1 MVHSNLERQSSQ
13 ASRFNKMPIYEY
25 RCANCRRRVDIFVQ
39 GFSPPTNPSCT
50 RCGSKELS
58 RIYSSFA
65 VRRSKNDRGVY
76 DEILSDSKLTHGL
89 MRNDPRALAEWS
101 RKMARATGEDV
112 TPESEELLSRLD
124 AGEDM
129 NKVVEDFKQTE
140 MGGDM
145 ETGGAEAE

>member
-1 MVHSNLERQSSQ
+1 
-13 ASRFNKMPIYEY
+13 MPIYEY
-25 RCANCRRRVDIFVQ
+25 RCAKCRRRVDIFVQ
-39 GFSPPTNPSCT
+39 SFSPPTNPSCSK
-50 RCGSKELS
+50 CGSKELS

-65 VRRSKNDRGVY
+65 MRRSKNDRGVY
-76 DEILSDSKLTHGL
+76 DEILSDSKLTSGL

>member
-1 MVHSNLERQSSQ
+1 
-13 ASRFNKMPIYEY
+13 MPIYEY
-25 RCANCRRRVDIFVQ
+25 RCGSCRRRVDIFVQ
-39 GFSPPTNPSCT
+39 GFSPPVNPSCT
-50 RCGSKELS
+50 RCGSKELN

-65 VRRSKNDRGVY
+65 VRKSKNDRGVY

-129 NKVVEDFKQTE
+129 NKVVEDFKPPELQGDTE
-140 MGGDM
+140 TAD
-145 ETGGAEAE
+145 AEAE

>member
-1 MVHSNLERQSSQ
+1 
-13 ASRFNKMPIYEY
+13 MPIYEY
-25 RCANCRRRVDIFVQ
+25 RCAKCRRRVDIFVQ
-39 GFSPPTNPSCT
+39 GFSPPTNPSCSK
-50 RCGSKELS
+50 CGSKEIS
-58 RIYSSFA
+58 RIYSSFT

-76 DEILSDSKLTHGL
+76 DEILSDSKLTQGL

-140 MGGDM
+140 MGGD
-145 ETGGAEAE
+145 TDAGGAEAE

>member
-1 MVHSNLERQSSQ
+1 
-13 ASRFNKMPIYEY
+13 MPIYEY
-25 RCANCRRRVDIFVQ
+25 RCGKCRRRMDIFVQ
-39 GFSPPTNPSCT
+39 GFSPPTTPSCT
-50 RCGSKELS
+50 KCGSKELS
-58 RIYSSFA
+58 RIYSSFT

-101 RKMARATGEDV
+101 RKMARATSEDV

-140 MGGDM
+140 MGGDT

>member
-1 MVHSNLERQSSQ
+1 
-13 ASRFNKMPIYEY
+13 MPIYEY
-25 RCANCRRRVDIFVQ
+25 RCAKCRCRVDIFVQ
-39 GFSPPTNPSCT
+39 GFSPPTTPSCT
-50 RCGSKELS
+50 KCGSKELS

-76 DEILSDSKLTHGL
+76 DEILSDSKLTSGL

-101 RKMARATGEDV
+101 RKMAHATGEDV

-140 MGGDM
+140 MGGDT
-145 ETGGAEAE
+145 ETGGAEG

>member
-1 MVHSNLERQSSQ
+1 
-13 ASRFNKMPIYEY
+13 MPIYEY

-39 GFSPPTNPSCT
+39 GFSPPTNPSCAK
-50 RCGSKELS
+50 CGSKELR

-65 VRRSKNDRGVY
+65 MRRSKNDKGVY

-145 ETGGAEAE
+145 ETGGAEGE

>member
-1 MVHSNLERQSSQ
+1 
-13 ASRFNKMPIYEY
+13 MPIYEY
-25 RCANCRRRVDIFVQ
+25 RCGKCRRRVDIFVQ
-39 GFSPPTNPSCT
+39 GFSPPSDPSCT
-50 RCGSKELS
+50 KCGSKELN

-65 VRRSKNDRGVY
+65 MRRSKNDRGVY
-76 DEILSDSKLTHGL
+76 DEILSDSKLTQGL

-140 MGGDM
+140 MGQGM
-145 ETGGAEAE
+145 ETGDAEAE